1 MSEKITREKRD
12 FLHIS
17 LKLFFV
23 NRFKE
28 LISLIVM
35 FLGVGLAI
43 ALLTYSPSDLSLNY
57 ESSKPIKNLLGY
69 PGSVVADIAHQGFG
83 LSSYIIVLTLSIWG
97 VSLFYWKEI
106 EKLYLKI
113 FLFFITLLSASTFLA
128 TIEQSLIEYYNLGL
142 GGVIGDRIKFL
153 LYSNTNL
160 AISNNAKIVLSIVLG
175 ILSIISLFLSLSV
188 KLSYIKKF
196 FTMFFNII
204 SIFLNFLKRVY
215 QSIKKILFSET
226 KKQEK
231 IVSKDPYF
239 EDNVIFKHDSKNTS
253 SQSSQQDTQENLYL
267 KNTGEYSFPDINL
280 LTTST
285 KKSAHI
291 EINKEKI
298 KEQASLLQNI
308 LNEFG
313 IQGEIVDVT
322 SGPIVTL
329 YELKPAPGIKAS
341 RIISLADDIARNMS
355 AVSARVAPVPERN
368 VIGIEIP
375 NTKREVVFLGDLL
388 SSSQYQEN
396 NWNLPLA
403 FGKDIAGNPIFA
415 DLTEMPHLLVAG
427 TTGSGKSVG
436 INSMILSLLFKLPP
450 DKCKFILIDPKMIE
464 LSTYEIIPH
473 LLHPV
478 VKNPR
483 QAVSALKWTTV
494 EMEKRYQKMALMG
507 VRNITGYNKKI
518 EIIREKN
525 KNSKNT
531 NNENEA
537 ESQMKTLPYI
547 VVIVDEMADL
557 MLIAGK
563 EIETVIQRLSQMA
576 RAAGIHLIMATQ
588 RPSVDVITGI
598 IKSNFPSRMSFQ
610 VPSKID
616 SRTVLGEQGAE
627 QLLGKGDMLYMSAG
641 GRTIRIHSPF
651 VSDDEVMKITN
662 FLSKNN
668 ANPFFES
675 NLTSNIDEKNS
686 LTEDKDINDN
696 SDEFY
701 NEAIKI
707 VKSEGKV
714 STSFLQRKL
723 QIGYNRAARIVE
735 KMEENSIVSSANHVG
750 KRKILINEE

>member
-23 NRFKE
+23 KRFKE
-28 LISLIVM
+28 LISLIIM
-35 FLGVGLAI
+35 FLGAGLAI
-43 ALLTYSPSDLSLNY
+43 SLLTYSPSDLSLNY

-69 PGSVVADIAHQGFG
+69 PGSVVADIAHQSFG

-97 VSLFYWKEI
+97 ASLFYWKEI
-106 EKLYLKI
+106 PRLYLKI
-113 FLFFITLLSASTFLA
+113 FLFFLTLLSASTFLT
-128 TIEQSLIEYYNLGL
+128 TIEQSLIEYYNLAL
-142 GGVIGDRIKFL
+142 GGVIGDRIQFL
-153 LYSNTNL
+153 LYNNTNFF
-160 AISNNAKIVLSIVLG
+160 ISNNAKITLSIVLG
-175 ILSIISLFLSLSV
+175 ILSIISLFFSLSA

-196 FTMFFNII
+196 FVMLVNII
-204 SIFLNFLKRVY
+204 SIFLNFSKRFY
-215 QSIKKILFSET
+215 QLIKKILFSET

-239 EDNVIFKHDSKNTS
+239 ENNVIFKHETKNTS
-253 SQSSQQDTQENLYL
+253 PQQDTQENLYL

-280 LTTST
+280 LTTSA
-285 KKSAHI
+285 KKNAHI

-322 SGPIVTL
+322 SGPVVTL

-355 AVSARVAPVPERN
+355 AVSARVAPVPEKN

-388 SSSQYQEN
+388 SSFQYQEN

-525 KNSKNT
+525 KNSKDI

-537 ESQMKTLPYI
+537 ESQIKTLPYI

-563 EIETVIQRLSQMA
+563 EIETIIQRLSQMA

-651 VSDDEVMKITN
+651 VSDDEVTKITN
-662 FLSKNN
+662 FLAKNN
-668 ANPFFES
+668 AKPFFES
-675 NLTSNIDEKNS
+675 NLTSNIDEKKS
-686 LTEDKDINDN
+686 ATEDKDINDN
-696 SDEFY
+696 IDEFY

-735 KMEENSIVSSANHVG
+735 KMEENGIVSPANHVG

>member
-23 NRFKE
+23 KRFKE
-28 LISLIVM
+28 LISLIIM
-35 FLGVGLAI
+35 FLGAGLAI

-69 PGSVVADIAHQGFG
+69 PGSVVADIAHQSFG

-97 VSLFYWKEI
+97 ASLFYWKEI
-106 EKLYLKI
+106 PKLYLKI
-113 FLFFITLLSASTFLA
+113 FLFFLTLLSASTFLT
-128 TIEQSLIEYYNLGL
+128 TIEQSLIEYYNLAL
-142 GGVIGDRIKFL
+142 GGVIGDRIQFL
-153 LYSNTNL
+153 LYNNTNFF
-160 AISNNAKIVLSIVLG
+160 ISNNAKITLSIVLG
-175 ILSIISLFLSLSV
+175 ILSIISLFFSLSV

-196 FTMFFNII
+196 FVMLVNII
-204 SIFLNFLKRVY
+204 SIFLNFSKIFY
-215 QSIKKILFSET
+215 QLIKKILFSET

-239 EDNVIFKHDSKNTS
+239 ENNVIFKHETKNTS
-253 SQSSQQDTQENLYL
+253 LQQDTQENLYL

-280 LTTST
+280 LTTSA
-285 KKSAHI
+285 KKNAHI

-322 SGPIVTL
+322 SGPVVTL

-355 AVSARVAPVPERN
+355 AVSARVAPVPEKN

-388 SSSQYQEN
+388 SSFQYQEN

-525 KNSKNT
+525 KNSKDI

-537 ESQMKTLPYI
+537 DSQIKTLPYI

-563 EIETVIQRLSQMA
+563 EIETIIQRLSQMA

-651 VSDDEVMKITN
+651 VSDDEVTKITN
-662 FLSKNN
+662 FLAKNN
-668 ANPFFES
+668 AKPFFES
-675 NLTSNIDEKNS
+675 NLTSNIDEKKS
-686 LTEDKDINDN
+686 ATEDKDINDN
-696 SDEFY
+696 IDEFY

-735 KMEENSIVSSANHVG
+735 KMEENGIVSPANHVG